1 MSEISTSFCFICLL
15 HLANE
20 QGLEIEPARFDD
32 GTNAVGVIGEAEG
45 VEASGGKA
53 LGANI
58 DTKND
63 RVIGELQ
70 ALRIRKVRESVA
82 RKDKPNTNYLCGC
95 L

>member
-32 GTNAVGVIGEAEG
+32 GKNAVGVIGEAEG
-45 VEASGGKA
+45 VEASGGRG

-58 DTKND
+58 DTRND
-63 RVIGELQ
+63 RVVGELQ
-70 ALRIRKVRESVA
+70 ALKIRKVSTAWPFNQR
-82 RKDKPNTNYLCGC
+82 
-95 L
+95 